1 MSQWK
6 FVSGRCVWSAV
17 VLLALAVATPVHT
30 QQNLRTQAEESN
42 WTAYTRHDN
51 MMTYMRALQATT
63 RDMRTM
69 SYGKSR
75 EGRDLPLAVFARPMV
90 HTPEEA
96 LISGKPILMFQT
108 NVHGGERTQRE
119 SILQLMRELVTP
131 GSEPNK
137 ALDQVIL
144 LIAPQINPDGFEA
157 SQNGQRGN
165 LWGIDLNRDYI
176 KLEQPE
182 IANVVTHVY
191 HRWYPH
197 LIIDGHNGG
206 ARPYN
211 MNYVTTANASVDQAL
226 VNLSNNEIFQH
237 VRKRNEEA
245 GLKAFFYPGGNAEFW
260 QGVPHYPRI
269 GMTYATFMNSL
280 GITFES
286 PAQTMETGV
295 KSGLISYK
303 AVLEWSVA
311 NKQKVLDTVANAR
324 RTTVEMGLLQDQQVM
339 VDMEQVDH
347 DFTVSYEIPDPA
359 NAGQFIT
366 VPNGKLRTKPSVLAS
381 RPRPYAYILPREAVQ
396 AVALLRQHNITVEVL
411 RAPATLTVQAYEL
424 KDVYSSAEYD
434 HQGATVVTVAGIHTV
449 ERTFPVGT
457 HVISTAQMLG
467 RLVAH
472 LLEPESDD
480 NVILWN
486 RMDAWLPTSR
496 IRPTPPGMVR
506 EAWPGRGAG
515 PGPGAAGAP
524 PAGGR
529 GAAAPPAG
537 APPAGAPQAGGRGG
551 RGGAAPQPP
560 LIPIFKL
567 MNRTPLPTHILQ

>member
-6 FVSGRCVWSAV
+6 FVSGRRVWSAV

-51 MMTYMRALQATT
+51 MITYMRALQATT
-63 RDMRTM
+63 REMRTM

-182 IANVVTHVY
+182 IANVVTNVY

-197 LIIDGHNGG
+197 MIIDGHNGG

-211 MNYVTTANASVDQAL
+211 INYVTTANASVDQAL
-226 VNLSNNEIFQH
+226 VSLSNNEIFQH

-286 PAQTMETGV
+286 PGQTMETGV

-311 NKQKVLDTVANAR
+311 NKQKMLDTVANAR
-324 RTTVEMGLLQDQQVM
+324 RTT
-339 VDMEQVDH
+339 
-347 DFTVSYEIPDPA
+347 S
-359 NAGQFIT
+359 
-366 VPNGKLRTKPSVLAS
+366 SVA
-381 RPRPYAYILPREAVQ
+381 
-396 AVALLRQHNITVEVL
+396 
-411 RAPATLTVQAYEL
+411 
-424 KDVYSSAEYD
+424 
-434 HQGATVVTVAGIHTV
+434 
-449 ERTFPVGT
+449 
-457 HVISTAQMLG
+457 
-467 RLVAH
+467 
-472 LLEPESDD
+472 
-480 NVILWN
+480 
-486 RMDAWLPTSR
+486 
-496 IRPTPPGMVR
+496 
-506 EAWPGRGAG
+506 
-515 PGPGAAGAP
+515 
-524 PAGGR
+524 
-529 GAAAPPAG
+529 
-537 APPAGAPQAGGRGG
+537 
-551 RGGAAPQPP
+551 
-560 LIPIFKL
+560 
-567 MNRTPLPTHILQ
+567 